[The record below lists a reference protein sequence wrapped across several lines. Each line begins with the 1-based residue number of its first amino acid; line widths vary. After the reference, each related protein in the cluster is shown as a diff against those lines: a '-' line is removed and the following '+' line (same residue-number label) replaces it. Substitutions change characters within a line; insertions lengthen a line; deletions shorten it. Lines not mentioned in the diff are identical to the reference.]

1 MSGRL
6 LLVVSNSY
14 DTTADLLVHRLGPDK
29 VFRFNFDIW
38 SDYTIEITLS
48 GFRIVDPVGRSA
60 DSENIAKVLWRK
72 PWSRGPYRPTSLT
85 DEDRYYDQEVW
96 YAVRD
101 IVNLLWRDGKIVL
114 VEPYA
119 ERRAG
124 KFVQMRIAAKHL
136 RVPPF
141 QFRLRRPSVF
151 ADPQMVVV
159 KSLTS
164 ETVGPLEERELLF
177 TTKVDD
183 SALSPDCPWMV
194 QTYVDA
200 DKDVTVAFV
209 YDRLFAFE
217 LDRTSFRELTT
228 DWRETPTDRE
238 GSEWRPHHLPDDVSR
253 SIFAFMHEMGLQFGR
268 LDFLKSSNDYYFL
281 EVNTNGE
288 WAWLD
293 TQGCHGL
300 LAKVVMEVDPDNA
313 LHSIP
318 VHGLLDNCYG

>member
-38 SDYTIEITLS
+38 SDYAIEITLS

-124 KFVQMRIAAKHL
+124 KFVQMP
-136 RVPPF
+136 RVNQGENPATI
-141 QFRLRRPSVF
+141 RMRMRRCWG
-151 ADPQMVVV
+151 D
-159 KSLTS
+159 
-164 ETVGPLEERELLF
+164 
-177 TTKVDD
+177 
-183 SALSPDCPWMV
+183 
-194 QTYVDA
+194 
-200 DKDVTVAFV
+200 
-209 YDRLFAFE
+209 
-217 LDRTSFRELTT
+217 
-228 DWRETPTDRE
+228 E
-238 GSEWRPHHLPDDVSR
+238 GR
-253 SIFAFMHEMGLQFGR
+253 A
-268 LDFLKSSNDYYFL
+268 
-281 EVNTNGE
+281 
-288 WAWLD
+288 
-293 TQGCHGL
+293 
-300 LAKVVMEVDPDNA
+300 
-313 LHSIP
+313 
-318 VHGLLDNCYG
+318 

>member
-1 MSGRL
+1 MSGRV

-38 SDYTIEITLS
+38 SDYAIEITLS

-60 DSENIAKVLWRK
+60 GPENIAKVLWRK
-72 PWSRGPYRPTSLT
+72 PWSRGPYRPASIT
-85 DEDRYYDQEVW
+85 DEDRFYDQEVW

-151 ADPQMVVV
+151 ADPRMVVV

-164 ETVGPLEERELLF
+164 ETVGPVEERELLF

-183 SALSPDCPWMV
+183 NALSADCPWMV
-194 QTYVDA
+194 QSFVDA

-217 LDRTSFRELTT
+217 LDRTPFRDLTA
-228 DWRETPTDRE
+228 DWREMPTDRE
-238 GSEWRPHHLPDDVSR
+238 GGEWRPHHLPDELSR
-253 SIFAFMHEMGLQFGR
+253 SIFAFMREMGLHFGR
-268 LDFLKSSNDYYFL
+268 LDFLKASNDYYFL

-293 TQGCHGL
+293 TQGCYGL
-300 LAKVVMEVDPDNA
+300 LPKVVMEVDPDNL

-318 VHGLLDNCYG
+318 VHGL

>member
-164 ETVGPLEERELLF
+164 ETVGPVEERELLF

-194 QTYVDA
+194 QSYVDA

-217 LDRTSFRELTT
+217 LDRIPFRELTA
-228 DWRETPTDRE
+228 DWREMPTDRE
-238 GSEWRPHHLPDDVSR
+238 GSEWRPHRLPEDVSR

-268 LDFLKSSNDYYFL
+268 LDFLKGSNGYYFL

-300 LAKVVMEVDPDNA
+300 LLKVVMEVDPDNV

-318 VHGLLDNCYG
+318 VRGLLDNRSG